1 MSLLRL
7 LTAGKS
13 LVGMR
18 DAESRYRVTSQ
29 RLLPHFGSTR
39 NPFSNRAKAETA
51 KIEARPPVDHNK
63 DDVPAEKPNLAG
75 PSGEPVVALRGASDH
90 RAVLARF
97 DPRNLGMALWRRMA
111 ALLRRG
117 QGKLCELL
125 PHSGSKAVKPLIPR
139 FPKPPVQGEL
149 SLDRIK
155 VVRNDLSDSDLE
167 VVPAKPSA
175 ASATTAPA
183 ARPVETADSA
193 RSPWGRATTR
203 VAGSG
208 KA

>member
-39 NPFSNRAKAETA
+39 NPFSNRAKAEPA
-51 KIEARPPVDHNK
+51 KMEARPPVDHNK

-111 ALLRRG
+111 ALLRRVAG
-117 QGKLCELL
+117 RNCA
-125 PHSGSKAVKPLIPR
+125 SY
-139 FPKPPVQGEL
+139 F
-149 SLDRIK
+149 RI
-155 VVRNDLSDSDLE
+155 R
-167 VVPAKPSA
+167 
-175 ASATTAPA
+175 A
-183 ARPVETADSA
+183 ARR
-193 RSPWGRATTR
+193 RSRPSRGFRSRQCKGSCPWTGLKWCEMT
-203 VAGSG
+203 
-208 KA
+208 